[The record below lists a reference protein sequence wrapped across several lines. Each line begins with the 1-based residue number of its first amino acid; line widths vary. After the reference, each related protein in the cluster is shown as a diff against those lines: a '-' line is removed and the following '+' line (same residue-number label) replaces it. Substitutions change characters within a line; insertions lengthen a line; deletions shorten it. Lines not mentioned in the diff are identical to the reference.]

1 MAKTT
6 AIARRMPKGASER
19 RAESAAATLPDL
31 GDIMNHFNE
40 ALALLVVCQRSL
52 EQNDGVVLHDPIHEE
67 LVIGTAI
74 EKFKAVY
81 EEIDEA
87 DFRLYVS
94 REGAS
99 GKRKPH
105 RARAVDVDSDQ
116 AGG

>member
-6 AIARRMPKGASER
+6 AIARRTPKEAGER
-19 RAESAAATLPDL
+19 PEESAAATLPDL

-40 ALALLVVCQRSL
+40 ALALLVVCQRSML
-52 EQNDGVVLHDPIHEE
+52 QNDGVVLHDSIHEE

-87 DFRLYVS
+87 EFRLYVS
-94 REGAS
+94 R
-99 GKRKPH
+99 
-105 RARAVDVDSDQ
+105 
-116 AGG
+116 